1 MTHRGR
7 ALTLLAVQLALVLSI
22 AGNYLYE
29 RKTCPRVWMRTA
41 QFDPNLPLRG
51 RYLALQLAVDACS
64 LPRDSSTWQ
73 SWNANGMGNWRW
85 KVRPVARDGKLVV
98 ELARDRTRPELTQQ
112 IFLPKDRPCD
122 RAALQDAAESF
133 SIEAGGRALGGGDGS
148 SGRAASAYS
157 TGDLRC
163 PGLPP
168 AFVALMR

>member
-1 MTHRGR
+1 
-7 ALTLLAVQLALVLSI
+7 
-22 AGNYLYE
+22 
-29 RKTCPRVWMRTA
+29 MRTA

-122 RAALQDAAESF
+122 RAALQDAAEYF
-133 SIEAGGRALGGGDGS
+133 IGDRDKS
-148 SGRAASAYS
+148 PFP
-157 TGDLRC
+157 LK
-163 PGLPP
+163 PGEELWVEVTVPP
-168 AFVALMR
+168 VGPPRPIQLAISDAQGFRPLLLH